1 MSLRDVERAMQVMVW
16 FFKHVDTLGRLMRRV
31 IIQQR
36 REGVEVEN
44 DDNDEEDEVIMVSLL
59 DKLYQNLTYLGNR
72 WTSNFAGHFPVYISV
87 KMFFVFSKIY
97 RISIQSTDRKW
108 ETFFKYFFLRFSVDF
123 LNERIFWYH

>member
-36 REGVEVEN
+36 REEGVEVED

-87 KMFFVFSKIY
+87 KMFFFSRK
-97 RISIQSTDRKW
+97 STGSPYKVPIGSGRRLSN
-108 ETFFKYFFLRFSVDF
+108 TFFCVFRGTF
-123 LNERIFWYH
+123 

>member
-36 REGVEVEN
+36 REEGVEEE
-44 DDNDEEDEVIMVSLL
+44 DDDDDEEDEVIMVSLL
-59 DKLYQNLTYLGNR
+59 DKLYQNLNYLGNR
-72 WTSNFAGHFPVYISV
+72 WTSNFAGHFPVYIISV
-87 KMFFVFSKIY
+87 KMFFFS
-97 RISIQSTDRKW
+97 RKSAGSPCKVPIGSGRRLSN
-108 ETFFKYFFLRFSVDF
+108 TFF